1 MSQRYFKSQSTE
13 DINCRQG
20 FEGEMTL
27 ICIEQSGDVTRSRC
41 RMGGGEAQD
50 GQCGGMALKL
60 SCRVKES
67 GKWPNYSIKWREE
80 RDGNLPGNEDGVFHP
95 ECLEKEPAVTPP
107 PQQLGRGAG
116 ERQKQSGDIRQTP
129 SDVHGLLE
137 CPRLAELF
145 WESELPYLPKTS
157 RLVF

>member
-1 MSQRYFKSQSTE
+1 
-13 DINCRQG
+13 
-20 FEGEMTL
+20 MTL

-80 RDGNLPGNEDGVFHP
+80 RDGNSPGNEDGVFHP
-95 ECLEKEPAVTPP
+95 EPTVIPP
-107 PQQLGRGAG
+107 PQHLGKEGVQERGRNRAG
-116 ERQKQSGDIRQTP
+116 DLRQTA
-129 SDVHGLLE
+129 SGMQGLLE
-137 CPRLAELF
+137 CPRLAEVF
-145 WESELPYLPKTS
+145 WESELPY
-157 RLVF
+157 